1 MKVVKIEKKD
11 VWVTLEFSAEHLQY
25 LKMLFDH
32 AKIEF
37 DGEEEPEMLQATEYL
52 NENFYAFLKFFVEQ
66 GHEFR

>member
-11 VWVTLEFSAEHLQY
+11 IWVTIEFSAEHLHY

-37 DGEEEPEMLQATEYL
+37 DGEEEPEMVQATEYL
-52 NENFYAFLKFFVEQ
+52 NDHFYAFLKYFEDH
-66 GHEFR
+66 GHNFG